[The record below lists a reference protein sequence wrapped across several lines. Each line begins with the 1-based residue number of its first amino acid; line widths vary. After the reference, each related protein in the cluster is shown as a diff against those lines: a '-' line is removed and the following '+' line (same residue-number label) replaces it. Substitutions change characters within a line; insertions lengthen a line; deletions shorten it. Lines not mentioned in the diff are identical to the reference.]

1 VDPLAVAEQHAHG
14 GRIQRLAGGEK
25 SLHGNDVF
33 RLWRGDGPVIL
44 KLYGTDARARREMHA
59 LDALGAQ
66 DGLPVLLEQ
75 GVDGDRVWAIFA
87 DAGRWSLAT
96 LPDNPGL
103 ARKAGEL
110 LRRVHETAPA
120 AMSNLSHGIDQE
132 WIAVDFVSTFRRLER
147 YRGKLNIPA
156 ATLEAA
162 RATRPPAA
170 GEPKAAHA
178 NPKPSRFIVDDFGV
192 VTLINWEWATL
203 APPEWDLT
211 RLGWLLRLEAG
222 AAASDA
228 LLEGYGSTV
237 DRVQLARWAV
247 YHTGMILVSEA
258 EETVRSGGADFDS
271 LAAQLDQAIA
281 AANAA

>member
-1 VDPLAVAEQHAHG
+1 VDPLVIAEQHAGG
-14 GRIQRLAGGEK
+14 GRIQRLADGER

-33 RLWRGDGPVIL
+33 RLWREDGPVIL

-59 LDALGAQ
+59 LEALGAQ
-66 DGLPVLLEQ
+66 EGLPVLLDQ
-75 GVDGDRVWAIFA
+75 GVDGDRVWAMFA

-110 LRRVHETAPA
+110 LRRVHETTPA
-120 AMSNLSHGIDQE
+120 AMSNLSHGMDQE

-147 YRGKLNIPA
+147 YRGKLQIPA

-170 GEPKAAHA
+170 SDPKAAHA
-178 NPKPSRFIVDDFGV
+178 DPKPSRVIVDDLGA

-222 AAASDA
+222 TAASDA
-228 LLEGYGSTV
+228 LLEGYGSTIA
-237 DRVQLARWAV
+237 RVQLARWAV
-247 YHTGMILVSEA
+247 YHTGMMLVSEA
-258 EETVRSGGADFDS
+258 EETVRSGGADFS
-271 LAAQLDQAIA
+271 LLAAQLDEAIA
-281 AANAA
+281 IANTE

>member
-1 VDPLAVAEQHAHG
+1 VDPLAIAERHAAG
-14 GRIQRLAGGEK
+14 GRVQRLAGGGRA
-25 SLHGNDVF
+25 LHANEVF
-33 RLWRGDGPVIL
+33 RLWRDEGPVIL

-59 LDALGAQ
+59 LEALGTQ
-66 DGLPVLLEQ
+66 DGLPVILEQ
-75 GVDGDRVWAIFA
+75 GKDGDRVWTVFA
-87 DAGRWSLAT
+87 DAGSWSLAT

-103 ARKAGEL
+103 ARKAGGL
-110 LRRVHETAPA
+110 LRRVHEAKPE
-120 AMSNLSHGIDQE
+120 AMSNLSHGIDEE

-147 YRGKLNIPA
+147 YRGKLHIPA

-162 RATRPPAA
+162 RATRPPSG

-178 NPKPSRFIVDDFGV
+178 NPKPSRFIVDDLGV

-222 AAASDA
+222 EEASKA

-237 DRVQLARWAV
+237 DQVQLARWAV
-247 YHTGMILVSEA
+247 YHTGMMLVSEA

-271 LAAQLDQAIA
+271 LASQLDLAIS
-281 AANAA
+281 AANAE

>member
-1 VDPLAVAEQHAHG
+1 
-14 GRIQRLAGGEK
+14 
-25 SLHGNDVF
+25 
-33 RLWRGDGPVIL
+33 
-44 KLYGTDARARREMHA
+44 M
-59 LDALGAQ
+59 
-66 DGLPVLLEQ
+66 
-75 GVDGDRVWAIFA
+75 FA

-110 LRRVHETAPA
+110 LRRVHETTPA
-120 AMSNLSHGIDQE
+120 AMSNLSHGMDQE

-147 YRGKLNIPA
+147 YRGKLQIPA

-170 GEPKAAHA
+170 SDPKAAHA
-178 NPKPSRFIVDDFGV
+178 NPKPSRVIVDDLGA

-222 AAASDA
+222 TAASDA
-228 LLEGYGSTV
+228 LLEGYGSTIA
-237 DRVQLARWAV
+237 RVQLARWAV
-247 YHTGMILVSEA
+247 YHTGMMLVSEA
-258 EETVRSGGADFDS
+258 EETVRSGGADFSS
-271 LAAQLDQAIA
+271 LSAQLDEAIA
-281 AANAA
+281 IANTE